1 MKWFRQVLAVTN
13 MNLLSISQR
22 FGSSLVVIIGIAGS
36 VAVMVSLL
44 AMASGLESTVKGTG
58 EDDRAIILRSGSN
71 SELSSVISIEEA
83 NVLSNAPGLRQF
95 DEKPMISFEVYTV
108 VDLMKKGAEDT
119 SNLPLRGVDAMG
131 FAIRPETKIIKGRN
145 FEPGKAELIV
155 GKGAYDQ
162 YQGVEL
168 GDEVVFRNST
178 WIIVGVFSS
187 DGDVHES
194 EIWGDVKVAQ
204 SAFQRGATTSN
215 AIARLESTSSFD
227 TFAIY
232 AENDPRLEVKVENEL
247 DYYTNQ
253 ASGVSG
259 IINSFGYLV
268 AVIMAIGSIFA
279 ALNSMYSAVSTR
291 LVEIGTLRAVGFRGS
306 SILAALMI
314 ESMILA
320 LSGGLL
326 GATLAYLVF
335 NGYTVSTLAGGTFS
349 QTSFD
354 FAVTS
359 EIIIQGIILALIVGF
374 LGGFLPALRAARQNI
389 TDALRAL

>member
-1 MKWFRQVLAVTN
+1 M
-13 MNLLSISQR
+13 
-22 FGSSLVVIIGIAGS
+22 
-36 VAVMVSLL
+36 
-44 AMASGLESTVKGTG
+44 
-58 EDDRAIILRSGSN
+58 ILRSGSS

-83 NVLSNAPGLRQF
+83 NVMANAPGLKQL
-95 DEKPMISFEVYTV
+95 DNEPMIAFEVYTI
-108 VDLMKKGAEDT
+108 VDLKKKGADDT
-119 SNLPLRGVDAMG
+119 SNLPLRGVDAMS
-131 FAIRPETKIIKGRN
+131 FAVRPETKIIKGRN
-145 FEPGKAELIV
+145 FEPGRAEVIV
-155 GKGAYDQ
+155 GRGAYDQ
-162 YQGVEL
+162 YEGVEI
-168 GDEVVFRNST
+168 GEKVIFRNAAWT
-178 WIIVGVFSS
+178 VVGVFSS

-194 EIWGDVKVAQ
+194 EVWTDVKVAQ
-204 SAFQRGATTSN
+204 SAFQRGASTSN
-215 AIARLESTSSFD
+215 AIARLESVSSFD
-227 TFAIY
+227 EFAIFI
-232 AENDPRLEVKVENEL
+232 ENDPRLEVKVENEL
-247 DYYTNQ
+247 DFYKNQ

-268 AVIMAIGSIFA
+268 AIIMAIGSIFA

-326 GATLAYLVF
+326 GAGLAYVVF

-354 FAVTS
+354 FAVTG
-359 EIIIQGIILALIVGF
+359 EIIMQGLILALVVGF
-374 LGGFLPALRAARQNI
+374 IGGFLPALNAARQNI